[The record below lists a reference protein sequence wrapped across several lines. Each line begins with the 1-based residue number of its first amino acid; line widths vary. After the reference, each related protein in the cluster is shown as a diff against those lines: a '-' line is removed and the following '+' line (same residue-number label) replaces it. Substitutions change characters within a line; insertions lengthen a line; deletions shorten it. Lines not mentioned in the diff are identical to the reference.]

1 MRLFYSAL
9 VVASVAFAGAASAAA
24 MNENLFG
31 NTVVITSA
39 TGVTKAQVNADKTYE
54 THLADG
60 KVIKGTW
67 AEDGANT
74 CYTQVDPAPAAD
86 MKPFCTP
93 NEARKVGDKWEAK
106 GPDGSVV
113 KFELVA
119 GH

>member
-1 MRLFYSAL
+1 MRFFYSAL
-9 VVASVAFAGAASAAA
+9 VVASVAFAGSAFAAS
-24 MNENLFG
+24 MNENLIG

-39 TGVTKAQVNADKTYE
+39 SGVTKAMVNADKTYE

-74 CYTQVDPAPAAD
+74 CYTQVDPAPAAT
-86 MKPFCTP
+86 MKPYCVA

-113 KFELVA
+113 KFELVK
-119 GH
+119 GQ